1 MIDVVTVGAG
11 GGSVAWISS
20 EGTLKV
26 GPRSSGADPGP
37 ACYRLGGTEPTVT
50 DAHLVL
56 GRIPPHLLGGEIP
69 LDTQAATAAITAVAD
84 QLGLTTEACAAGIL
98 EISAWNQAN
107 ALRRITTKRGLDV
120 RDFPMVTFGGSGSL
134 LACRL
139 MDILDIPVVLVP
151 PNPGNVSAYGLLT
164 VDVRNDY
171 VRTAVA
177 PDRGLNLES
186 LGQVYDALTDQAREA
201 LQRQGFPVAAQ
212 VIERSADVRYV
223 GQAFEVRVACPDG
236 EVNRG
241 WADEEVDTFHDAH
254 RALYGYDFRGK
265 ADQSVEW
272 VNLRVTGIGP
282 IPRPKI
288 SEITTRTED
297 DQHTLIGTRSMYCDE
312 WLDAAIYDRS
322 RLAAKETVD
331 GPAVIQE
338 FGSTV
343 PVFPGFRATVDSFGN
358 LLITRIES
366 P

>member
-1 MIDVVTVGAG
+1 M
-11 GGSVAWISS
+11 
-20 EGTLKV
+20 
-26 GPRSSGADPGP
+26 
-37 ACYRLGGTEPTVT
+37 
-50 DAHLVL
+50 
-56 GRIPPHLLGGEIP
+56 
-69 LDTQAATAAITAVAD
+69 
-84 QLGLTTEACAAGIL
+84 EACAAGIL

-177 PDRGLNLES
+177 PDQGLNLES
-186 LGQVYDALTDQAREA
+186 LGQIYDALTEQAREA
-201 LQRQGFPVAAQ
+201 LAATGLS
-212 VIERSADVRYV
+212 RSPRRSSSAPRTCGTWVRPSRF
-223 GQAFEVRVACPDG
+223 GSPARTATSPDDG
-236 EVNRG
+236 PTR
-241 WADEEVDTFHDAH
+241 WSTAFHDAH

-265 ADQSVEW
+265 ADQAVEW

-288 SEITTRTED
+288 GEIATRTGM
-297 DQHTLIGTRSMYCDE
+297 TSMTAIGTRPMYCDE
-312 WLDAAIYDRS
+312 WLDAAIYDRA
-322 RLAAKETVD
+322 RLAAGETIG

-358 LLITRIES
+358 LLITRSEA